1 MGFFDSEMERSFL
14 KTAKKKGWVK
24 DEPKQI
30 VRTASAKV
38 PTATGSVDVDICLLV
53 NALRE
58 KGFEKQ
64 ASDLESSF
72 THYKKAETEYR
83 VMSETGE
90 DLIEA
95 AHPEG
100 DTKIVDSKDGH
111 GDVETDLS
119 AQKKILEIAI
129 KEPRKSSL
137 AAAAE
142 LIKSAQYNEFDSG
155 TPAAGGGS
163 SAGGDTT
170 YSLQKTKAA
179 LNALAA
185 EIDKAQQM
193 SFDDAMKTYLFGEGH
208 KSSLFIALK
217 GDYEKL
223 SKYGGLLYALGN
235 GGTEQEIYNQMVS
248 DVNASPHYL
257 ANISKALGKQYK
269 IAAQH
274 GVLTD
279 RLLSKINERPVV
291 KNTPYYTGQT
301 PGAQS
306 AMQEKAQQEQNKWNE
321 KAWPVA
327 RQIAREVDALRRE
340 AEQQVSNVTTA
351 LNYIKG
357 NANILSGKIKKMAQ
371 RSTSTP
377 KEIAIFA
384 DNLSKALPSLHNETQ
399 WPARLVRASGQ
410 DPSMI
415 ARHLGDIDYHAG
427 ALNKAAQSGLE
438 DAIPAGRVR
447 DTLGRLSSILRMIES
462 NAAVQKKHS
471 DEGTGLVTAI
481 KEMQSALQKSVGA
494 GFQNLKSTNSNFSDY
509 KNYDDLDTDTMTVNE
524 MIKKDLAQAGEV

>member
-72 THYKKAETEYR
+72 TDYKKAETEYR

-129 KEPRKSSL
+129 KDPGKSSI

-142 LIKSAQYNEFDSG
+142 LIKSAQDGRFDSG

-170 YSLQKTKAA
+170 YSLQKAKAA

-223 SKYGGLLYALGN
+223 NKYGRLLHALGN
-235 GGTEQEIYNQMVS
+235 SGTEQEIYDQMVGNI
-248 DVNASPHYL
+248 NAAPHYL
-257 ANISKALGKQYK
+257 ANISKVLGKQYK
-269 IAAQH
+269 IAQSREELFKEAQYAY
-274 GVLTD
+274 
-279 RLLSKINERPVV
+279 
-291 KNTPYYTGQT
+291 TPYSTGQT
-301 PGAQS
+301 PGAQR
-306 AMQEKAQQEQNKWNE
+306 ARQEKAQQEQDKWNE
-321 KAWPVA
+321 KGWPVA
-327 RQIAREVDALRRE
+327 RQIAREVDVLRRE

-351 LNYIKG
+351 LNDIKG
-357 NANILSGKIKKMAQ
+357 KANNLSGQIKQMAQ
-371 RSTSTP
+371 QSTSTP

-384 DNLSKALPSLHNETQ
+384 DNLSKALPSLHKATQ

-415 ARHLGDIDYHAG
+415 ARHLGDIDYHAD
-427 ALNKAAQSGLE
+427 ALSKAAQSGVE

-462 NAAVQKKHS
+462 NAAVQRKHS
-471 DEGTGLVTAI
+471 DDGTGLITVI
-481 KEMQSALQKSVGA
+481 KQMQSALQNSVGA
-494 GFQNLKSTNSNFSDY
+494 GFQYLKGTNPNFKDY
-509 KNYDDLDTDTMTVNE
+509 KDYDEFDTDTMTVNE